1 MGNTTLRSAAHSQYA
16 DMFCWSTPR
25 RRCRLRPVWPGLRLG
40 RSAGGGSI
48 RTLLLLL
55 LVSQGRR
62 NVSNYGG
69 ASYKRTTFDCFFPL
83 FRLRQNLRGAIG
95 PWVPTPL
102 LSCSLIVLTEWMRR
116 RPTNLFFDRAYHARL
131 HLAAEIIFFTF
142 CWDARISSRNR
153 CVQDINRSVITYMIW
168 HTNLRKEDSLCLYP
182 MYNRN
187 KPCFKPGIATT
198 KHSLHT
204 YWQFENVAGISLS
217 FW

>member
-1 MGNTTLRSAAHSQYA
+1 MGVPVIKE
-16 DMFCWSTPR
+16 PR
-25 RRCRLRPVWPGLRLG
+25 LIV
-40 RSAGGGSI
+40 
-48 RTLLLLL
+48 
-55 LVSQGRR
+55 
-62 NVSNYGG
+62 
-69 ASYKRTTFDCFFPL
+69 FFPL
-83 FRLRQNLRGAIG
+83 FRLRQNLGGAIG

-187 KPCFKPGIATT
+187 KPCFKPGIAT
-198 KHSLHT
+198 KRSLHT